1 MDKHDKQYI
10 IQSARKVGY
19 FILAGAALT
28 IASVA
33 AVIGC
38 LAGSLVWAS
47 SHIAREGKEEG
58 LLSYLRIAPIDII
71 KSVGGLGKGSRIESA
86 GEDKDSASSAVADQG
101 TSGEDCAHDPASEES
116 QHQPTVDPLK
126 EVQELIDS
134 DVREPVTIGQLI
146 KQQMLDSS
154 NKSS

>member
-10 IQSARKVGY
+10 IQSAKKVGY
-19 FILAGAALT
+19 FIVAGAALT

-71 KSVGGLGKGSRIESA
+71 KSVGGIGKGSRMESA
-86 GEDKDSASSAVADQG
+86 GEDQDSASSAVDNQG
-101 TSGEDCAHDPASEES
+101 TSGEERALDTSSEGLTS
-116 QHQPTVDPLK
+116 KDTLPPVRGFAAHQPTVDPLK

-134 DVREPVTIGQLI
+134 DVREP
-146 KQQMLDSS
+146 SS
-154 NKSS
+154 NESS